1 MTDYI
6 IEYETALAAGTIAA
20 GDLLRVYDLSAKAYR
35 SVTGADIRK
44 LANAGLTAAT
54 AATLTVTEASHAG
67 HTITLD
73 RAAGIAVTL
82 PAATGTGNKYTFIVI
97 TTVTSNSTT
106 IKVADATDVFIG
118 SASLCQDGGDT
129 AVHFEAAATDDT
141 VTFNGTTTGGLAGAI
156 AEFQDVA
163 TNTWFVRVKSA
174 ATGTEAT
181 PFSATV

>member
-20 GDLLRVYDLSAKAYR
+20 GDLLRIYDLSAKAYR

-54 AATLTVTEASHAG
+54 ASTLTVTEASHAG

-82 PAATGTGNKYTFIVI
+82 PAATGTGNKYTFM
-97 TTVTSNSTT
+97 
-106 IKVADATDVFIG
+106 
-118 SASLCQDGGDT
+118 LQDGGDT
-129 AVHFEAAATDDT
+129 AVHFEAGATDDT
-141 VTFNGTTTGGLAGAI
+141 VTFNGTTTGGYAGAI